1 MKLNTLQQ
9 QIILT
14 SLIEHKSTCDKVND
28 QVNIPNVEEKYMTA
42 LEELIKKMPYY
53 NKVTYDYK

>member
-9 QIILT
+9 QIILR

-28 QVNIPNVEEKYMTA
+28 QVNIPNVEEKYMIA